1 MKIIREAD
9 SGILVV
15 IKFMCKKKGGI
26 TIQDQSPERSPPNPR
41 DENGIF
47 NYPHNVPKTFS
58 IQRKFWLE
66 ISEIPRAQLNCT
78 FWLHKPDPNDRT
90 LGYCSCQQDTKG
102 RYWGQQFC
110 QMEGDIS
117 VQPTKVSGLVKV
129 EHPQSWSR
137 MFRLD
142 QTDIFCSIW
151 CTNTQ

>member
-1 MKIIREAD
+1 MKIIRDAD
-9 SGILVV
+9 SGILAV

-66 ISEIPRAQLNCT
+66 ISEIPCAPLNRT
-78 FWLHKPDPNDRT
+78 FWLHKPDPNDHT

-102 RYWGQQFC
+102 RY
-110 QMEGDIS
+110 
-117 VQPTKVSGLVKV
+117 
-129 EHPQSWSR
+129 
-137 MFRLD
+137 
-142 QTDIFCSIW
+142 
-151 CTNTQ
+151 